1 MSDPVPLA
9 GPIHASSVLIDGRV
23 VLIAGRSGS
32 GKSDLALRLIDRG
45 ALLVADDYTRVEGRD
60 GRLIAS
66 APPQIAGRIEVRG
79 VGIVELACAP
89 EGAVALLVD
98 LDGAVERLPEE
109 PLPTTAFEG
118 VAIPTIGLSAFE
130 ASAPIKVEQA
140 LRRHGLGGP
149 Q

>member
-1 MSDPVPLA
+1 MSPPA
-9 GPIHASSVLIDGRV
+9 RANPFHASSVLIDGRA

-45 ALLVADDYTRVEGRD
+45 ALLVADDYTRLDVRD

-66 APPQIAGRIEVRG
+66 PPSAIAGKIEARG
-79 VGIVELACAP
+79 VGILELACAA
-89 EGAVALLVD
+89 EGMVSLLVD
-98 LDGAVERLPEE
+98 LEGTVERLPEE
-109 PLPTTAFEG
+109 PVPTTSLEG
-118 VAIPTIGLSAFE
+118 IAIPTVVLAAFE
-130 ASAPIKVEQA
+130 ASAPIKVEHA

>member
-1 MSDPVPLA
+1 MSDSVPLA
-9 GPIHASSVLIDGRV
+9 DPIHASSIMVDGRV

-45 ALLVADDYTRVEGRD
+45 ALLVADDYTHIEGRD

-79 VGIVELACAP
+79 VGIVELASAV
-89 EGAVALLVD
+89 EGNVALLVD
-98 LDGAVERLPEE
+98 LDRAVERMPAE
-109 PLPTTAFEG
+109 PLPTTALDG
-118 VAIPTIGLSAFE
+118 IAIPTLGLSAFE